1 MCLLFLAMP
10 NVSYAQDRPSHD
22 GLAKASDARQ
32 YNMMVHGLT
41 CPFCVAASRRALKK
55 IKGVYAV
62 QADLEAGLISACT
75 EKTTILTP
83 AQMKKLFRKKG
94 FTFKSMTQSSGCELS
109 TPTSTADTGEA
120 TPRAKAAY
128 GSGEAYG
135 SGHDKGYGSG
145 AAHTEHDENC
155 QHDDVKTV
163 PESP

>member
-1 MCLLFLAMP
+1 MFCEP
-10 NVSYAQDRPSHD
+10 NVLVIFGYA
-22 GLAKASDARQ
+22 K
-32 YNMMVHGLT
+32 
-41 CPFCVAASRRALKK
+41 CFIPFCVAASRRALKK

-75 EKTTILTP
+75 EKATILTP

-128 GSGEAYG
+128 
-135 SGHDKGYGSG
+135 
-145 AAHTEHDENC
+145 AHRT
-155 QHDDVKTV
+155 
-163 PESP
+163 